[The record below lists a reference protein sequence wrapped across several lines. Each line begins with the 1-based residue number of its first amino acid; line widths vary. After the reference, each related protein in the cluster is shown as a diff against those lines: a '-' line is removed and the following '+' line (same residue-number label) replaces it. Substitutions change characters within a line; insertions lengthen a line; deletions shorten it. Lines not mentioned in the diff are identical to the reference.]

1 MKQKSKKIKWILCAI
16 CAFVFLTCSPL
27 RAEASTGGK
36 SADDAIN
43 WVKSQVGKGLD
54 YDGVYGNQCVDLIC
68 YYYQYLGQ
76 RSPGGNGAD
85 YSWNALP
92 SGWQRLQGV
101 QPQKGDILVYSG
113 NSSNPYG
120 HVAIYAAD
128 RETYHQNFNS
138 HPYVEKVTY
147 RYNGLSNSYWGVIRP
162 DWSKTVSNNFE
173 NIVSSNVSYTTAH
186 LYAKISL
193 TYLTECGYVL
203 GESSSSMQ
211 VREYEYPNANVLN
224 IDYDVSGLKED
235 TTYYYQFYYVSG
247 GNKVWSPVG
256 TFKTLKQHIDLT
268 GIQLNHTVVGL
279 KTNETVPLRIQYLP
293 SNATD
298 QRCHIESADPS
309 IVGISWNLD
318 DGDCILGKKA
328 GVTTITASNGNI
340 KATCKVYVIDPAK
353 KMEGLS
359 IGGRA
364 SDAIRLNWKA
374 LSGVNGYKIEK
385 YAGSSWTTV
394 ADVTNPSTTTYRIEN
409 LTPGTE
415 YRFRVSSYTK
425 AEDNGTVLV
434 SDYSTTTEIKA
445 KTSPA
450 IVKNV
455 KIGGTAQ
462 DALRINWSKNDTASG
477 YIIEQYKNG
486 SWSRI
491 ARLEGNAT
499 VTYRVEKLAAST
511 TYKFRMQAF
520 GFDKNTALYSDWAYV
535 SGTTQKKTTTLKALT
550 GVKIGGWASDA
561 LRINWNKG
569 EGAFGYIIEQ
579 YKNGAWSRIARIE
592 GGNVTTFR
600 VERLAASTAYQFRI
614 QSFAFDGGTPVYSG
628 FVKVNGKTKP
638 STVSGVKIGGRAVD
652 ALRINWNKNVSASGY
667 IIEQYKNGS
676 WVRIARIEGNSTVTY
691 RIAGLQSGTSYKF
704 RIQAFGFDGNTPLYS
719 DTVTVTGTTNSA
731 AGTTNPTAVTGL
743 RIGGTA
749 SDAIRLNWNKN
760 DRASGYIIE
769 QYVNGKWNRI
779 ARIGSNAT
787 TTYRVE
793 HLAKSS
799 NYVFRM
805 QSFSF
810 DGSTPLYSEYA
821 FIEGNTN

>member
-1 MKQKSKKIKWILCAI
+1 MKQRFAKVRW
-16 CAFVFLTCSPL
+16 FLYMLFAVVLFTCSPMK
-27 RAEASTGGK
+27 AEASTGGH
-36 SADDAIN
+36 SADDAVN

-68 YYYQYLGQ
+68 YYYRYLGQ
-76 RSPGGNGAD
+76 TSPGGNGCD
-85 YSWNALP
+85 YAWNALP

-162 DWSKTVSNNFE
+162 DWGSAVTNNFQAISYD
-173 NIVSSNVSYTTAH
+173 NLTYSSAH
-186 LYAKISL
+186 LRASISL

-203 GESSSSMQ
+203 GETKESMQ
-211 VREYEYPNANVLN
+211 VRESENPNANVLW
-224 IDYDVSGLKED
+224 IDYDVTGLKD
-235 TTYYYQFYYVSG
+235 GTTYYYQFWYVSG

-256 TFKTLKQHIDLT
+256 SFQTLKKKIELT
-268 GIQLNHTVVGL
+268 GIILNPSVIGIKVNDEYPI
-279 KTNETVPLRIQYLP
+279 KTQYVPE
-293 SNATD
+293 NATNPGHKWECED
-298 QRCHIESADPS
+298 ETIANVGWSWIS
-309 IVGISWNLD
+309 GNVIV
-318 DGDCILGKKA
+318 GKKA
-328 GVTTITASNGNI
+328 GVTTIRAKADNGVQG
-340 KATCKVYVIDPAK
+340 TCKVYVIEPAK
-353 KMEGLS
+353 KMETLT

-364 SDAIRLNWKA
+364 DNAVRLNWKA
-374 LSGVNGYKIEK
+374 LSGVTGYKIEM
-385 YAGSSWTTV
+385 YTGSSWKTLKEITG
-394 ADVTNPSTTTYRIEN
+394 ASTTTYRVEN
-409 LTPGTE
+409 LSAGTS
-415 YRFRVSSYTK
+415 YRFRVSSYNK
-425 AEDNGTVLV
+425 AEDNGTVLI
-434 SDYSTTTEIKA
+434 SDYGTPKEITA
-445 KTSPA
+445 KTLPA
-450 IVKNV
+450 TVKNM

-462 DALRINWSKNDTASG
+462 DALRINWSKNDGASG

-520 GFDKNTALYSDWAYV
+520 GFDGGQALYGGWTYV
-535 SGTTQKKTTTLKALT
+535 SGTTQTKTVTLKPVT

-569 EGAFGYIIEQ
+569 DGASGYIIEQ

-592 GGNVTTFR
+592 GANVNTYR
-600 VERLAASTAYQFRI
+600 VEKLAASTAYQFRI
-614 QSFAFDGGTPVYSG
+614 QSFAFSGSTPVYSS
-628 FVKVNGKTKP
+628 FVNINGKTKP
-638 STVSGVKIGGRAVD
+638 SMVTGVKIGGRATD
-652 ALRINWNKNVSASGY
+652 ALRINWNKNASASGY

-691 RIAGLQSGTSYKF
+691 RIAGLQKATSYKF
-704 RIQAFGFDGNTPLYS
+704 RVTAFGFNGSTPLYS
-719 DTVTVTGTTNSA
+719 DPVSVTGKTDLA
-731 AGTTNPTAVTGL
+731 KITGL

-749 SDAIRLNWNKN
+749 VDAIRLNWNK
-760 DRASGYIIE
+760 DSSASGYIIE
-769 QYVNGKWNRI
+769 QYKNGKWSRI

-787 TTYRVE
+787 VTYRVE
-793 HLAKSS
+793 NLAKSS
-799 NYVFRM
+799 KYAFRV
-805 QSFSF
+805 QNFTF
-810 DGSTPLYSEYA
+810 DGSAPLYGEYA
-821 FIEGNTN
+821 YIEGKTN